1 MALIELLM
9 VTIGDEIV
17 AIIIHCNYAISM
29 LVVIIVLI
37 SIAYDSSLLFMAGV
51 LLEAALAVV

>member
-1 MALIELLM
+1 M